1 MVKTTNFMSESL
13 VFKLTLIEHFLFPD
27 GQPVVG
33 SFQIE
38 RNPEDYQPKKDLA
51 HQQPDEHI

>member
-27 GQPVVG
+27 GQAVVG
-33 SFQIE
+33 SFQID
-38 RNPEDYQPKKDLA
+38 RNPEDYQPKKD
-51 HQQPDEHI
+51 